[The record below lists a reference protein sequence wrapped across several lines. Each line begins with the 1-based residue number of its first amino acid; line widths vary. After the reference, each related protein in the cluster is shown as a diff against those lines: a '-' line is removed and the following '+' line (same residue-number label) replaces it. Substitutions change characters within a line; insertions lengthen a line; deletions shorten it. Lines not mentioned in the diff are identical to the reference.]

1 MGQLNCLARYK
12 RNIIYRLVSYVS
24 HRSNQTYHVSYII
37 DDSPVPS
44 NINRLV
50 SSTINYVLCLCV
62 SLSVCRWPPLFSSST
77 CISYIVMRAHVSLSL
92 WLAFQPPG
100 NLPAPSLAA
109 RCVTTQ
115 IQYRSPV
122 HRKRDREM
130 IQIRFPSP
138 DRLKLDVSSPY
149 CLSPSRPL
157 FTLMMIYRLRLRK
170 DD

>member
-1 MGQLNCLARYK
+1 MLKSLRDKIYNLFSTKHFEYIFEYLFHRKIALTWYTFTKGARGKMGQLNCLARYK

-77 CISYIVMRAHVSLSL
+77 CISYIVMRAHVS
-92 WLAFQPPG
+92 
-100 NLPAPSLAA
+100 
-109 RCVTTQ
+109 
-115 IQYRSPV
+115 
-122 HRKRDREM
+122 
-130 IQIRFPSP
+130 
-138 DRLKLDVSSPY
+138 
-149 CLSPSRPL
+149 
-157 FTLMMIYRLRLRK
+157 
-170 DD
+170 